1 MRLAALFT
9 AVAGLAVA
17 GGSVYVARDYLVV
30 APVEP
35 VVATASQTVPVIVA
49 SRDIAFGEAIEPQM
63 LTSIDWPR
71 EAVPEGVFT
80 SASIL
85 LPAEGQE
92 PRRAR
97 RVISQGDPLRLATI
111 SDFGEKVTIVQTL
124 SPNTRAMA
132 IKVSAE
138 TAVGGFVT
146 PGDRV
151 DVVLTQGRDAS
162 LSAVTILQN
171 IRVIGVDQD
180 ADETSEAPGV
190 ARTVTVEVTASQG
203 QKLALAQHAG
213 RLSLTL
219 RSLDDNAA
227 TELGSTRLI
236 DLLYDTPPVADA
248 EEPAPSRPVIR
259 VRRGNEL
266 TETMVN

>member
-1 MRLAALFT
+1 MRLTALFT

-17 GGSVYVARDYLVV
+17 GGSVYVARDYLAV
-30 APVEP
+30 ATAEP
-35 VVATASQTVPVIVA
+35 VVETESQTVPVIVA
-49 SRDIAFGEAIEPQM
+49 SRDIGFGEIIEPQM

-71 EAVPEGVFT
+71 DAVPEGVYT
-80 SASIL
+80 SASL
-85 LPAEGQE
+85 LVPANGQE

-97 RVISQGDPLRLATI
+97 RIISQGDPLRFATI
-111 SDFGEKVTIVQTL
+111 SEFGEKVTIVQTL

-151 DVVLTQGRDAS
+151 DVVLTQNSGDG

-180 ADETSEAPGV
+180 ANELNETPGI
-190 ARTVTVEVTASQG
+190 ARTVTVEVTAEQG
-203 QKLALAQHAG
+203 QRLALAQGAG

-219 RSLDDNAA
+219 RSLDDNDAVA
-227 TELGSTRLI
+227 LRSTRLS
-236 DLLYDTPPVADA
+236 DLLYETAPVV
-248 EEPAPSRPVIR
+248 EEEAAPQRPVIR

-266 TETMVN
+266 TETLVN